1 MKIYEDSTYVG
12 NHDDS
17 AWLGGYN
24 CKMHT
29 VSVKCIFTGMPA
41 VSRSLALDML
51 SPMTQFFESRTA
63 LQYKEICDTSLHGQ
77 SAIRMSPVVLGQES
91 DAALVHG

>member
-29 VSVKCIFTGMPA
+29 VSVKCIFAGMPA

-51 SPMTQFFESRTA
+51 SPMTQSFKTRTA
-63 LQYKEICDTSLHGQ
+63 LQYKERYDTSLNAQ
-77 SAIRMSPVVLGQES
+77 STGRFLETWGGKVILR
-91 DAALVHG
+91 